1 MLEYIK
7 DMPLWDYLKE
17 TKKPIVLYG
26 MGNGADMIIEVLE
39 SLNLTFSDVFA
50 SDGFVRGHS
59 FHGKKVLTFS
69 QIKEKY
75 NDFIILMTFAVH
87 DEKTLSYVKELSE
100 NYELYSPTV
109 PIAGKGLFTIDY
121 LKEHEAEFDEAYSLL
136 CEDKSRSDFIDVLNF
151 KISGKPEYLF
161 NCQSEKESLYKEI
174 LRLSDEEVIV
184 DLGAYDGDTIR
195 EFLKAT
201 ENRYKKIYAFEPDE
215 KNFRKLCAKTETLEK
230 TERYNLGAWDKE
242 ETLFFAKKKG
252 RNSHE
257 DPQGIPVSFNSV
269 DTVIDDDVTFIKMDI
284 EGSELKALEGSRET
298 IKKHHPK
305 LYVCAYHRNEDMFSL
320 PKKINELYSGYRI
333 YFRHH
338 PYIPAWESNFY
349 AVPSDK

>member
-1 MLEYIK
+1 MLEHIK
-7 DMPLWDYLKE
+7 DIPLWDYLKN
-17 TKKPIVLYG
+17 TDKPIVLYG

-39 SLNLTFSDVFA
+39 SLSLTFSDVFA

-75 NDFIILMTFAVH
+75 DNFIILMTFAVH
-87 DEKTLSYVKELSE
+87 DEKTLSYVKEMSE
-100 NYELYSPTV
+100 SYELYSPTV
-109 PIAGKGLFTIDY
+109 PIAGTGLFTIDY
-121 LKEHEAEFDEAYSLL
+121 LREHEAEFDRSYSLL
-136 CEDKSRSDFIDVLNF
+136 CDGKSRSDFIDVLNF

-161 NCQSEKESLYKEI
+161 NCQSAKESLYKDI
-174 LRLSDEEVIV
+174 LRLSDDEVIV

-195 EFLKAT
+195 EFLTVT

-215 KNFRKLCAKTETLEK
+215 KNFRKLCSKTEALENI
-230 TERYNLGAWDKE
+230 ERHNLGAWDKK

-257 DPQGIPVSFNSV
+257 DPNGILVCFNSV
-269 DTVIDDDVTFIKMDI
+269 DNVIDDAVTFLKMDI
-284 EGSELKALEGSRET
+284 EGSEMNALEGARKT
-298 IKKHHPK
+298 IERHHPK
-305 LYVCAYHRNEDMFSL
+305 LYVCAYHRNEDMFAL
-320 PKKINELYSGYRI
+320 PQKIHELHGGYKI

-349 AVPSDK
+349 AVPTDK